1 MTRPIK
7 LSFGSEVSE
16 TAISN
21 IFIDEYMAEANGA
34 YVKVYIYLLRCLGD
48 SAMSISV
55 ASISEKLDET
65 EKDIIKA
72 LRYWEKQ
79 KLLYIMW
86 DGEGQISSITLNP
99 LTGSTVSHRPDN
111 IIRLSVADDE
121 SGPAKTPASVA
132 AVAPV
137 ARKTAVKENAPVKA
151 ETVEVSR
158 PDYSARQIA
167 KFRQHDDFN
176 RLIDFI
182 EERLGLTMT
191 MTDLQSPA
199 FMYEQLEM
207 PADLIRFLYDYCIS
221 KGKTASAYIEKIAIA
236 WHEKEISDVDGA
248 RSEVFCRSKECK
260 AIKAAFGITRP
271 LGAIEYEYIDRWR
284 FNYCMSEEMITEACN
299 RTLLNTGKPDFKYAD
314 SILEGWNKKGITDA
328 AGIAAED
335 AAHAARSQKSQNVPA
350 RSTAPS
356 NKFNEF
362 PHRTYSAKDYEELER
377 RKRGK
382 L

>member
-7 LSFGSEVSE
+7 LSFGNEVSE

-99 LTGSTVSHRPDN
+99 LTGNTVSHRPDN
-111 IIRLSVADDE
+111 IIRLSVADDIQSQE
-121 SGPAKTPASVA
+121 ETPAPAVRKAPAKTVA
-132 AVAPV
+132 APD
-137 ARKTAVKENAPVKA
+137 R

-167 KFRQHDDFN
+167 KFKQHDDFN

-182 EERLGLTMT
+182 EERLGRTMT
-191 MTDLQSPA
+191 MADLQSPA

-221 KGKTASAYIEKIAIA
+221 KGKTAPAYIEKIAMA
-236 WHEKEISDVDGA
+236 WHEKEINDVESA
-248 RSEVFCRSKECK
+248 RSEVFSRSKECK

-284 FNYCMSEEMITEACN
+284 FTYGMSDEMITAACD
-299 RTLLNTGKPDFKYAD
+299 RALLNTSNPDFKYAD
-314 SILEGWNKKGITDA
+314 RILEGWHKKGITDA
-328 AGIAAED
+328 EGIAAED
-335 AAHAARSQKSQNVPA
+335 AAHAARVQRTQK
-350 RSTAPS
+350 APS
-356 NKFNEF
+356 RTAATPNKFND
-362 PHRTYSAKDYEELER
+362 YSQRSYSSKDYEDLER
-377 RKRGK
+377 RKMGK